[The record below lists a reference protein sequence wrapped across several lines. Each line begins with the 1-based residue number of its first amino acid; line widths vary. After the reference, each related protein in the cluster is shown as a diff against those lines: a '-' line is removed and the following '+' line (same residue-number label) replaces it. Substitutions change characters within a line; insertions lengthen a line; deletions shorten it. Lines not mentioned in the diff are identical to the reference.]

1 MSFEDDEWY
10 YGNNNQR
17 SNPSVDVGRLMR
29 GEGFDD
35 ENDVFRSNAEL
46 KKQTGVETDGKCT
59 CQLDGM
65 FTAAQLLLVKLT
77 NSPTIFP
84 ETAAQMDSFAQVG
97 GYASGPWHKWVNS
110 ERSRVTDKDEY
121 GFIELGANC
130 NITGHSCRIR
140 MISATEFVIDGMPAD
155 AILSEVGRPIDVSD
169 DFEFASD
176 HNPFDT
182 DEPPMTDADDDE
194 EDDEDAQKYDERT
207 YGDLDDSLESPLDHP
222 DRDLA
227 TEWRE
232 SSYSDDQIATY
243 ISVDLNVEHVA
254 HLSRF
259 MPVHQVTAWI
269 EQFGEDSMEAVSM
282 LQIALGGLH
291 YADRV
296 HPDPFDRAMEK
307 LVDDIRKQTAKRFKE
322 FKTNL
327 KKAEDDAK
335 KRAEK
340 AWEDD

>member
-35 ENDVFRSNAEL
+35 ENDVFRSSAEL
-46 KKQTGVETDGKCT
+46 RKRTGVDTSGKCT

-65 FTAAQLLLVKLT
+65 FTAAQLLLVKLS

-84 ETAAQMDSFAQVG
+84 ETPAQMDSFAQVG

-110 ERSRVTDKDEY
+110 ERSRVTNKDEF

-130 NITGHSCRIR
+130 NITGHRCRIR
-140 MISATEFVIDGMPAD
+140 MISETEFVIDGMPAD
-155 AILSEVGRPIDVSD
+155 AILSEIGRPIDISD
-169 DFEFASD
+169 DFELASE

-182 DEPPMTDADDDE
+182 DDPQLTDEDDE

-207 YGDLDDSLESPLDHP
+207 YGDLDESLESPFDDP
-222 DRDLA
+222 DRKLT

-232 SSYSDDQIATY
+232 SSYSDDQIAIY
-243 ISVDLNVEHVA
+243 ISVNLRVEDVA
-254 HLSRF
+254 YLSRF

-269 EQFGEDSMEAVSM
+269 EQFGEYSMEAVSM

-291 YADRV
+291 YADSV

-307 LVDDIRKQTAKRFKE
+307 LVADIRKQTAMRFRE
-322 FKTNL
+322 FKTNH
-327 KKAEDDAK
+327 KRAVDRAK
-335 KRAEK
+335 KLAEK
-340 AWEDD
+340 NWEV